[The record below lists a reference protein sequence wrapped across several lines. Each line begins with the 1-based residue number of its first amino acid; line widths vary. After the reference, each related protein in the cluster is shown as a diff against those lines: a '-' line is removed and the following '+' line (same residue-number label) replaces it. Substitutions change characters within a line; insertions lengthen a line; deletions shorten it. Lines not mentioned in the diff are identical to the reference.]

1 MPIREISG
9 KRLQRALD
17 HLAASDDDLALA
29 IRLVGKPPPR
39 RRPPGFASLL
49 WIIVGQQVST
59 ASANAIWGR
68 LCEVIESPTPEGLL
82 SLSDEQLKA
91 VGFSRA
97 KMLYGRDLAAAILD
111 GTLDL
116 DALHAMTDDEAIS
129 ILTAVRGLGRWSAE
143 VYLLFCLCRP
153 DVLPADDLA
162 LLTAAQKVKRLP
174 VRPTAGAL
182 RVMAEPWRPWRSV
195 AARLLWHYYREVRD
209 SVKQGETGNRL
220 VDAAELDV

>member
-1 MPIREISG
+1 MPAREISG
-9 KRLQRALD
+9 KRLQEALD
-17 HLAASDDDLALA
+17 HLAACDGDLARA

-59 ASANAIWGR
+59 ASANAIWQR
-68 LCEVIESPTPEGLL
+68 LCEVGGPPMPKGFLT
-82 SLSDEQLKA
+82 LSDEQLKA

-97 KMLYGRDLAAAILD
+97 KMVYGRDLAASILA
-111 GTLDL
+111 GRLDL
-116 DALHAMTDDEAIS
+116 EALAGMTDDEAIGS
-129 ILTAVRGLGRWSAE
+129 LTAVRGLGRWSAE

-162 LLTAAQKVKRLP
+162 LLSAAQKVKRLAA
-174 VRPTAGAL
+174 RPTAGAL

-195 AARLLWHYYREVRD
+195 AARLLWHYYR
-209 SVKQGETGNRL
+209 QAP
-220 VDAAELDV
+220 AAQ